1 MTSKKCQALPTTKKA
16 ADDFAASI
24 LPLNSQ
30 VTIKALN
37 PAAAD
42 NAITARISLL
52 QQPDA
57 TVLSPSP
64 SVSITSLLPQ
74 HPQLPARP
82 VSTASSE
89 AESSS
94 NESETAAATVA
105 TPAAAALTMMNPL
118 LNPLM
123 AAVSPEQMLQVRL
136 PNSS

>member
-74 HPQLPARP
+74 HPQLPPARP

-94 NESETAAATVA
+94 NESETAA

-136 PNSS
+136 PNPF